1 MSGNDKIKVEFNAR
15 PDGYGFIYGKAK
27 RGDEIIDVNVIP
39 PKAEWDGDMVLKGY
53 EPESDKYLVLVE
65 GEIIAKVGRREDIG
79 QAVFPAIEK

>member
-1 MSGNDKIKVEFNAR
+1 MSGNEKIKVEFNAR

-53 EPESDKYLVLVE
+53 EPEDGNYQVLVE
-65 GEIIAKVGRREDIG
+65 GEVVARVEKREDIG